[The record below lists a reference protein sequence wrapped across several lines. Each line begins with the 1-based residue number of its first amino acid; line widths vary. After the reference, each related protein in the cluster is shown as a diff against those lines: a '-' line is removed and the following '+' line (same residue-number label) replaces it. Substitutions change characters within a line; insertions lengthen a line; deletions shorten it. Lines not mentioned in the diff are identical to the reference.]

1 MEFTEEILLSYICIY
16 LGLEWILSLLRIV
29 DSRLEINVIALRS
42 PRQNLFNMVSR
53 KEEEKFEK
61 FVISDSNLES
71 KIYHF
76 FSSH

>member
-1 MEFTEEILLSYICIY
+1 MDSFS
-16 LGLEWILSLLRIV
+16 V
-29 DSRLEINVIALRS
+29 KDSRFSLEMNVIALRS
-42 PRQNLFNMVSR
+42 PRQNLFNRVSR